1 MTPLEIPRS
10 IYDAML
16 AHGRLW
22 APLEACGI
30 VAGQGDR
37 AVRFYPTENA
47 EKSPTRYSIPPED
60 ILRILREIE
69 REGNQLLAIFHT
81 HPATPAYPS
90 AVDIQLA
97 YYPEAVYLIMSLA
110 DPEAPVLRGFY
121 IRGGEVTEREV
132 VVGP

>member
-1 MTPLEIPRS
+1 MTPMEIPRS

-16 AHGRLW
+16 AHGLRY

-37 AVRFYPTENA
+37 AVRFYPTDNA
-47 EKSPTRYSIPPED
+47 ENSPTRYSIPPED
-60 ILRILREIE
+60 ILRILRDIE
-69 REGNQLLAIFHT
+69 KQGDQLLAIFHT

-121 IRGGEVTEREV
+121 IRGGEVTERAV
-132 VVGP
+132 QITP